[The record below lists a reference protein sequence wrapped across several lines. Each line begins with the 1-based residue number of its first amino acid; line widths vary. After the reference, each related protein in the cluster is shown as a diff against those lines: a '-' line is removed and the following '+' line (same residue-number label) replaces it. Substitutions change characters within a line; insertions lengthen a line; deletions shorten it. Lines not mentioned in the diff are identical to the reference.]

1 MAKTLWEQFH
11 NLWSRYLFLFC
22 MSWDSLQIYCLCII
36 STISNLSWV
45 CLSFWQTFCCI
56 ASCMYNSY
64 CNSSYYILDITDLEH
79 IRLLCLYNAKI
90 FIELKCQNTFW
101 DDCTVYRITVLI
113 KPTLD
118 LLLFAV
124 VVSQGWSWGTSW
136 TFSWMPHPGFPIDD
150 Y

>member
-1 MAKTLWEQFH
+1 M
-11 NLWSRYLFLFC
+11 WSRYLFLFC
-22 MSWDSLQIYCLCII
+22 MSWDSLLIYCLRII

-56 ASCMYNSY
+56 ASCTHNSY

-101 DDCTVYRITVLI
+101 ADCTVYSINQAYLGPSAFCCGGLTELELRYFMNIFLN
-113 KPTLD
+113 
-118 LLLFAV
+118 AA
-124 VVSQGWSWGTSW
+124 SW
-136 TFSWMPHPGFPIDD
+136 FSH
-150 Y
+150 